1 MVVYQTLAN
10 LRIEIVFKHFCIN
23 ASYICKKSKNT
34 HIMRKI
40 TLILSLLLLTAS
52 STWASISEDPQPI
65 KICILR
71 KTPNMERIQRSP
83 EYVPIQA
90 YYDDV
95 LSMVCISFLQN
106 IGEVE
111 VTITNVF
118 DGDAVEYEVNSIAGS
133 VVIPLDGGPGLYQL
147 SILLS
152 SGKEYI
158 GEFEL

>member
-1 MVVYQTLAN
+1 
-10 LRIEIVFKHFCIN
+10 
-23 ASYICKKSKNT
+23 
-34 HIMRKI
+34 MRKI
-40 TLILSLLLLTAS
+40 TLILSLLLLTVS

-65 KICILR
+65 SIRILR
-71 KTPNMERIQRSP
+71 NTTIGGETHRSP

-95 LSMVCISFLQN
+95 LSVVCISFLQN

-111 VTITNVF
+111 VTITNVI
-118 DGDAVEYEVNSIAGS
+118 DGDTVDYEVNSIAGS
-133 VVIPLDGGPGLYQL
+133 VVIPLDGGSGIYQL

>member
-1 MVVYQTLAN
+1 
-10 LRIEIVFKHFCIN
+10 
-23 ASYICKKSKNT
+23 
-34 HIMRKI
+34 MRKI
-40 TLILSLLLLTAS
+40 TLILSLLLLTVS

-65 KICILR
+65 NICILR
-71 KTPNMERIQRSP
+71 KTPDTERIHRSP

-95 LSMVCISFLQN
+95 LSVVCISFLQN

-111 VTITNVF
+111 VTITNIF
-118 DGDAVEYEVNSIAGS
+118 DGDTVEYEVNSMAGS
-133 VVIPLDGGPGLYQL
+133 VVIPLDGGSGNYQL

-152 SGKEYI
+152 SGKEYV

>member
-1 MVVYQTLAN
+1 
-10 LRIEIVFKHFCIN
+10 
-23 ASYICKKSKNT
+23 
-34 HIMRKI
+34 MRKI
-40 TLILSLLLLTAS
+40 TLILSLLFLTVS
-52 STWASISEDPQPI
+52 STWASTSEDTQPI
-65 KICILR
+65 NIRILR
-71 KTPNMERIQRSP
+71 NTPETERIHRSP

-95 LSMVCISFLQN
+95 LSVVCISFLQN

-111 VTITNVF
+111 VTITNIF
-118 DGDAVEYEVNSIAGS
+118 DGDTVEYEVNSIAGS

>member
-1 MVVYQTLAN
+1 
-10 LRIEIVFKHFCIN
+10 
-23 ASYICKKSKNT
+23 
-34 HIMRKI
+34 MRKI
-40 TLILSLLLLTAS
+40 TLILSLLLLTVS

-65 KICILR
+65 NIRILR
-71 KTPNMERIQRSP
+71 NTTIRGETHRSP

-95 LSMVCISFLQN
+95 LSVVCISFLQN
-106 IGEVE
+106 KGEVE
-111 VTITNVF
+111 VTITNVI
-118 DGDAVEYEVNSIAGS
+118 DGDTVDYEVNSVAGS
-133 VVIPLDGGPGLYQL
+133 VVIPLDGGPGIYQL

>member
-1 MVVYQTLAN
+1 
-10 LRIEIVFKHFCIN
+10 
-23 ASYICKKSKNT
+23 
-34 HIMRKI
+34 MRKI
-40 TLILSLLLLTAS
+40 TLILSLLLLTVS
-52 STWASISEDPQPI
+52 STWASISEDTQPI
-65 KICILR
+65 IIRILR
-71 KTPNMERIQRSP
+71 NTTMGGDTHRSP

-95 LSMVCISFLQN
+95 LSVVCISFLQN

-111 VTITNVF
+111 VTITNVI
-118 DGDAVEYEVNSIAGS
+118 DGDTVDYEVNSVAGS
-133 VVIPLDGGPGLYQL
+133 VVIPLDGGPGIYQL